1 MVHWVI
7 ITLNSS
13 FYSNRNFDLKDASIS
28 ERARTHF
35 LFWSYIMWFVIFM
48 LPDWWCVLMC
58 YFSYSSWAS
67 RRFLHMW
74 YMALV
79 LSLLGGSYQR
89 LFQHLIPFPWSAV
102 TKFCVNTQSFAW
114 LKYLWLIV
122 IMSAA
127 PKNSGNRRPWV
138 HHLVRHTVSPFQGM
152 HLINQESLLKLL
164 VVGSTINHLL
174 VNTVCSMLRL
184 LIYVFTMCRKT
195 EMSCSSKSRISRVEL
210 LDPVMNDK
218 LACDWA
224 LVPFTV
230 W

>member
-79 LSLLGGSYQR
+79 LSLLGGSCQR

-127 PKNSGNRRPWV
+127 PKNSGNRGSWV

-152 HLINQESLLKLL
+152 RLHVCKTGFIVKIAGCGIYYQPLIGL
-164 VVGSTINHLL
+164 VWFRKDSSTH
-174 VNTVCSMLRL
+174 TS
-184 LIYVFTMCRKT
+184 RK
-195 EMSCSSKSRISRVEL
+195 E
-210 LDPVMNDK
+210 N
-218 LACDWA
+218 LACM
-224 LVPFTV
+224 VY
-230 W
+230 